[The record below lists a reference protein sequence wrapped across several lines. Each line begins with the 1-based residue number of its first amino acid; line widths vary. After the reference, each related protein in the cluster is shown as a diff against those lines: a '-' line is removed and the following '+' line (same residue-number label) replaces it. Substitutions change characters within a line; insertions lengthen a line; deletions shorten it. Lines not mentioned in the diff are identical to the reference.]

1 MNALSAIGSKLA
13 QRQDLTDSDFY
24 SFLAELDLSAAGG
37 RASDAQASSAA
48 PPPAS
53 ASDGGMRLTKRE
65 AEIRV
70 SEHRCQPASTALALG
85 TTCTIA
91 VQSGPPQSFS
101 IGRDVEE
108 AFVTPAIPAGH
119 SYRWV
124 PPEAGRY
131 IVSSEVYPHLRSAVK
146 VTSAPETTP
155 AAADL
160 PATGSSSPADSRRA
174 SDGMAAADVEQFIR
188 FPLLNSRPGLPAA
201 PAVAGCARSNGGSSS
216 GEAVR
221 NGHATQMLARN
232 PGDPETTSTAAGT
245 YPPTISRFAL
255 PVASRPSS
263 GSSAAATSTDEE
275 AAGAEKVPGSPP
287 ADSGLRR
294 RGRTGAAASA
304 SVGVSSAPSLASM
317 LTGRQ
322 VVENLAM
329 QQSNGLGGSPRSGSG
344 SGSERSSTSAPLY
357 VQRRVP
363 VPGGM
368 LSTTHAYSMGAR
380 SGSSAYSDSRS
391 SAEEAQPLLYSL
403 GQPRPPH
410 MQSASYGNSYAY
422 SRDPAVGGGG
432 TAGTASGEAR
442 GPTQHK
448 CPRCRKEY
456 VSTIN
461 QRRCISSHLG
471 GASGLRGAVQGVSGG
486 MPDAK
491 QLAEFWDGMTEAD
504 KRPVM
509 DVCSEP
515 NGELIMR
522 QLEAQL
528 LHRKRDGQLD
538 ALSREQRRLHTAGK
552 MLHQF
557 CTGFAGTAGSSFSG
571 SNLTSVL
578 SQVSEG
584 TFLCGTN
591 TINRAEFSAGD
602 NLEAGLGALVTKRLV
617 EAHLRAKQ
625 RDAERLQRE
634 LEDLETAQAVQRG
647 KQQQGNGALQV
658 PGAGGK
664 KKSKAKGKVKSGAA
678 AAAAK
683 PAAAAASTL
692 AAPATAAPKEAAA
705 AAAEVPSIEDAAC
718 EGAAAVPPAKAGIS
732 GAAAQAAASQQT
744 NDVAAE
750 ACALSP
756 PTDGGRYGSS
766 PTRPS
771 NATSSF
777 TNVLFAADAAAEGE
791 AAPTAAAPAAGTT
804 AAAESGKEQQEEEE
818 EGKEA
823 GHAANDWLRASS
835 SRPSSRAARGD
846 SQPAAHSTVQAA
858 GGAAK
863 GSATTSRLPR
873 RGSGGSTGSAAPER
887 GTARAAAAERFGG
900 GLAATAAPKVLA
912 AKAQARPAVPSAAA
926 ASPADKLTGSRH
938 ATGAEPARQP
948 AAQQAA
954 AVKQPAIQPNSFPA
968 LPSAVGSKPAAAVK
982 VAAVKVSVHPANGVT
997 ATANGG
1003 SAFTYA
1009 AAAAA
1014 AAAKNKQKETA
1025 AAAATAALQPPPQQS
1040 QKQPQQVQEQ
1050 AADAPG
1056 SDAQRLTSGQ
1066 TAAAS
1071 GMPNGTSAVPPPA
1084 AAPATAPAATA
1095 VVVLPEQQAAAASQ
1109 TAPAARAAVPGLELH
1124 MHPEAVVPLP
1134 RAELLPVLPGVQ
1146 LAAPAAAADAA
1157 GAAPEA
1163 AAAAATA
1170 PPGDVALAAGEGEEM
1185 QRAGSVTPPISE
1197 PGSPPPA
1204 GMLHGPPDGFPGHPM
1219 AWVGP
1224 DGCLMGPPHMGYY
1237 YMVPPMAPPPG
1248 MQFGSLD
1255 MQEVGPP
1262 GHYPAHYQPAYFHP
1276 AHYQLPPGHLGAAP
1290 GMPPPHHHPGMGFSE
1305 GPLPPF
1311 PPGMPMPLPPEAAE
1325 ELAAAARAHDA
1336 GQLQLEPQEQQQQE
1350 GSEWPETSASS
1361 GAEAGAEV
1369 GAEAETKEPEG
1380 AEQPAAGVEDSAAF
1394 FLPQADHGCEPGQEQ
1409 QPGEPEQRQQPQP
1422 QQQQQQQQQQPKG
1435 GFLALLEAACGTLP
1449 APAHQAP
1456 QLAPR
1461 GRRQPPRFDAAAAAA
1476 EFERRWQAAAP
1487 KLAALQPNG
1496 TAAQPPRSAAPA
1508 KKHSSSVAAL
1518 KAAAKAP
1525 RSSSPGAQ
1533 AGGKGGAWS
1542 GKAGSAGASGRS
1554 SPGGVVVAVRAWS
1567 IDEGAGDARWQIH
1580 SAKQQQ

>member
-13 QRQDLTDSDFY
+13 QLQDLTDSDFY

-37 RASDAQASSAA
+37 QAPGAQASSAA

-188 FPLLNSRPGLPAA
+188 FPLLNARPGLPAA
-201 PAVAGCARSNGGSSS
+201 PAATGCARSSGGSSS

-221 NGHATQMLARN
+221 ICHATQMLARN

-294 RGRTGAAASA
+294 RGRNGAAASA

-329 QQSNGLGGSPRSGSG
+329 QQSNGLGGSPRSG

-422 SRDPAVGGGG
+422 SRDPSVGGGG

-557 CTGFAGTAGSSFSG
+557 CTGFTGTAGSSFSG

-647 KQQQGNGALQV
+647 KQQQGNGALQASS
-658 PGAGGK
+658 AGGK
-664 KKSKAKGKVKSGAA
+664 KKSKAKGKGKAGAA

-683 PAAAAASTL
+683 PAAASTL
-692 AAPATAAPKEAAA
+692 VSPLTAAPEEAAA
-705 AAAEVPSIEDAAC
+705 AAAEVPLVEDAAC
-718 EGAAAVPPAKAGIS
+718 ERAAAVPPAKAEMA
-732 GAAAQAAASQQT
+732 GAAAQAPASQQA
-744 NDVAAE
+744 NGAVAE

-777 TNVLFAADAAAEGE
+777 TNVLFAADAVAEGE
-791 AAPTAAAPAAGTT
+791 AAPAAAVPAAGPT
-804 AAAESGKEQQEEEE
+804 AAAESGKEQEEEEEE

-823 GHAANDWLRASS
+823 GHAANGWLRASS

-863 GSATTSRLPR
+863 GSATSRLPR
-873 RGSGGSTGSAAPER
+873 RGSGGSTGSVAPER
-887 GTARAAAAERFGG
+887 GPARAAAAERFGG

-954 AVKQPAIQPNSFPA
+954 ALKLPGIQPESFPA

-982 VAAVKVSVHPANGVT
+982 VAAVRVSAHPANGLT
-997 ATANGG
+997 AAANGG
-1003 SAFTYA
+1003 SAFTY
-1009 AAAAA
+1009 AAAA

-1025 AAAATAALQPPPQQS
+1025 AAAATAALQPPQQQS
-1040 QKQPQQVQEQ
+1040 QQQPQQVQEQ

-1056 SDAQRLTSGQ
+1056 SDAQGLKSGQ
-1066 TAAAS
+1066 TTAAS

-1124 MHPEAVVPLP
+1124 MHPAAVVPLL

-1146 LAAPAAAADAA
+1146 LAAAAAAADASEP
-1157 GAAPEA
+1157 APEA
-1163 AAAAATA
+1163 AAAAAAA
-1170 PPGDVALAAGEGEEM
+1170 PAGDVALAAGEGEEM

-1197 PGSPPPA
+1197 AGSPPPA

-1276 AHYQLPPGHLGAAP
+1276 AHYQLPPGHPGGAP

-1305 GPLPPF
+1305 GPLAPF
-1311 PPGMPMPLPPEAAE
+1311 PPGMPIPLPPEAAE

-1336 GQLQLEPQEQQQQE
+1336 GQLQLEQQEQQEQQQEE
-1350 GSEWPETSASS
+1350 GSEWLEVGESC
-1361 GAEAGAEV
+1361 GAEAGAEAEV
-1369 GAEAETKEPEG
+1369 EAEAEEAEG
-1380 AEQPAAGVEDSAAF
+1380 AEQPAAGVEDSAAC

-1409 QPGEPEQRQQPQP
+1409 QPGEPEQQQ
-1422 QQQQQQQQQQPKG
+1422 QQQHQQQQQQQQPKG

-1449 APAHQAP
+1449 TPANQAP
-1456 QLAPR
+1456 QPATR

-1542 GKAGSAGASGRS
+1542 GKAGSAGGSGRS